1 MGAPMW
7 RRVARLGCIDMGV
20 SVQAMAFKIE
30 TAARGR
36 LSIFILSGHIETDAT
51 AELKRLF
58 GLHTDC
64 RDIVVDLRDVS
75 MVDREV
81 MRFLMRCESDGVT
94 LENCTPYIREWMKRE
109 RDCE

>member
-1 MGAPMW
+1 
-7 RRVARLGCIDMGV
+7 
-20 SVQAMAFKIE
+20 MAFRIE
-30 TAARGR
+30 TVARGR
-36 LSIFILSGHIETDAT
+36 LSVFILSGHIETQAM

-58 GLHTDC
+58 ERHTDC

-81 MRFLMRCESDGVT
+81 MRFFIRCEADGVT
-94 LENCTPYIREWMKRE
+94 LENCTPYIREWMTRE

>member
-1 MGAPMW
+1 
-7 RRVARLGCIDMGV
+7 
-20 SVQAMAFKIE
+20 MAFRIE

-36 LSIFILSGHIETDAT
+36 LSIFILSGHIEREAM
-51 AELKRLF
+51 AELERLF
-58 GLHTDC
+58 QLYADW

-109 RDCE
+109 KDCE

>member
-1 MGAPMW
+1 
-7 RRVARLGCIDMGV
+7 
-20 SVQAMAFKIE
+20 MAFRIE

-36 LSIFILSGHIETDAT
+36 LSIFILSGHIETQAM
-51 AELKRLF
+51 AELERLF
-58 GLHTDC
+58 ELHTDC

-109 RDCE
+109 KDCE

>member
-1 MGAPMW
+1 MSPGQAASIW
-7 RRVARLGCIDMGV
+7 ESG
-20 SVQAMAFKIE
+20 VQAMAFRIE

-36 LSIFILSGHIETDAT
+36 LSIFILSGHIEAQAM
-51 AELKRLF
+51 AELERLF
-58 GLHTDC
+58 ELHTGR
-64 RDIVVDLRDVS
+64 RDVVVDLRDVS

-109 RDCE
+109 KDCE

>member
-1 MGAPMW
+1 
-7 RRVARLGCIDMGV
+7 
-20 SVQAMAFKIE
+20 MAFRIE

-36 LSIFILSGHIETDAT
+36 LSIFILSGHIETQAMP
-51 AELKRLF
+51 ELKRLF
-58 GLHTDC
+58 ELHTNC

-109 RDCE
+109 KDCG

>member
-1 MGAPMW
+1 
-7 RRVARLGCIDMGV
+7 
-20 SVQAMAFKIE
+20 MAFRIE

-36 LSIFILSGHIETDAT
+36 LSIFILSGHIDTQAM
-51 AELKRLF
+51 AELERLF
-58 GLHTDC
+58 ELHTDC

-94 LENCTPYIREWMKRE
+94 LANCTPYIREWMKRE
-109 RDCE
+109 KDCE

>member
-1 MGAPMW
+1 
-7 RRVARLGCIDMGV
+7 
-20 SVQAMAFKIE
+20 MAFRIE

-36 LSIFILSGHIETDAT
+36 LSIFILSGHIDTQAM
-51 AELKRLF
+51 AELERLF
-58 GLHTDC
+58 ELHTDC

-109 RDCE
+109 KDCE